1 MILAD
6 TSVWIDHFRATN
18 ATLQGLL
25 QSRKIIM
32 HPFVVAELALG
43 SLGHRATTLKWLD
56 ALPAMRSAHLH
67 EVRHMIDSH
76 SLHGKG
82 IGLVDA
88 QLLASTMINPGT
100 QLWTLDKRLKQIAES
115 LAIHATP

>member
-6 TSVWIDHFRATN
+6 TSMWIDHFRATN

-32 HPFVVAELALG
+32 HPFVVAELAL
-43 SLGHRATTLKWLD
+43 KWLD
-56 ALPAMRSAHLH
+56 ALPAMRVAHMH
-67 EVRHMIDSH
+67 EVRHMIDTH

-88 QLLASTMINPGT
+88 HLLASTLINSGA

>member
-18 ATLQGLL
+18 LSLQGLL
-25 QSRKIIM
+25 QSRRVIM

-56 ALPAMRSAHLH
+56 ALPAMRVAHLH
-67 EVRHMIDSH
+67 EVRHLIDSH
-76 SLHGKG
+76 SLHGEG

-100 QLWTLDKRLKQIAES
+100 ELWTLDKRLKQIAES